1 MPRSILLA
9 FVLLLMSQPARAS
22 ATTGFDLHWYWDNN
36 CAECHDHSSK
46 FARKFLHISNDQLQ
60 GRHHVD
66 NLLVF
71 MRHHYTRSDQAAA
84 IHDMLKAQV
93 ATEPRFKQH
102 CSTCHGTAASLV
114 RDSSILRN
122 GVLMSLRSGQTT
134 RQFLQGHRR
143 LTPQDIDF
151 YENLLIRI
159 ALETGQ
165 F

>member
-1 MPRSILLA
+1 MPRSVLLI
-9 FVLLLMSQPARAS
+9 FVLLLMSTPARAS
-22 ATTGFDLHWYWDNN
+22 AAAGFDLHWYWDNN
-36 CAECHDHSSK
+36 CAECHGHSGK
-46 FARKFLHISNDQLQ
+46 FARQFLNISSDQLQ

-71 MRHHYTRSDQAAA
+71 MRHHYTRSDRVEA
-84 IHDMLKAQV
+84 IHEMLKAQV
-93 ATEPRFKQH
+93 ATEPRFEQQ
-102 CSTCHGTAASLV
+102 CSKCHGSAASLV

-151 YENLLIRI
+151 YESLLIRI
-159 ALETGQ
+159 ARETGL